1 MGVLEQHN
9 GVSVHN
15 RLNSVCCQ
23 RPSMSSHRSSSST
36 TVPREIPKFMVSAD
50 SASAHP
56 ETHARFELQG
66 GPPYSLDAILHVSRY
81 VWAAELFVQ
90 PQHHVLDFGCGT
102 AFGVALLSPRCAEIV
117 GIDLD
122 PNVVGLGERF
132 QLTNAQFLCANAC
145 EFNFGD
151 VHGIDDVDV
160 VLSMETIEHLEDY
173 LTYVENAVSMMKE
186 TGTFI
191 VGTPNRT
198 MTYNRYKDRRHM
210 DPSHVQEFTARSL
223 EWTLRAY
230 FGRVET
236 YYQYLP
242 NFWDDA
248 AERIPRML
256 TFEDV
261 AFHRTNDVPELATE
275 AFALVAVA
283 TQPK

>member
-1 MGVLEQHN
+1 
-9 GVSVHN
+9 
-15 RLNSVCCQ
+15 
-23 RPSMSSHRSSSST
+23 MSPDRSSTLTS
-36 TVPREIPKFMVSAD
+36 VPREMPRSMVSPD

-81 VWAAELFVQ
+81 VWAAELFVH
-90 PQHHVLDFGCGT
+90 PEHHVLDFGCGT
-102 AFGVALLSPRCAEIV
+102 GFGAALLSPRCAEVV

-122 PNVVGLGERF
+122 PNVIGLGEKF
-132 QLTNAQFLCANAC
+132 QLTNAEFLCANAC
-145 EFNFGD
+145 EPNLGAAL
-151 VHGIDDVDV
+151 GIRGVDV

-173 LTYVENAVSMMKE
+173 ITYVENAVSMMKD
-186 TGTFI
+186 TGMFV

-198 MTYNRYKDRRHM
+198 MTYNRYQDRRHM

-223 EWTLRAY
+223 EWTLGAY
-230 FGRVET
+230 FDRVEM
-236 YYQYLP
+236 YYQYFP
-242 NFWDDA
+242 GFWDGA
-248 AERIPRML
+248 AERIPRTL

-261 AFHRTNDVPELATE
+261 AFLRIEDVQGLATD

>member
-90 PQHHVLDFGCGT
+90 PEDHVLDFGCGT
-102 AFGVALLSPRCAEIV
+102 GFGVALLSPRCAEVV

-122 PNVVGLGERF
+122 PNVVGLGEKF
-132 QLTNAQFLCANAC
+132 QLTNAEFLCANAC
-145 EFNFGD
+145 DSNLGPAL
-151 VHGIDDVDV
+151 GIRGVDV

-173 LTYVENAVSMMKE
+173 FTYVENVVSMMKR
-186 TGTFI
+186 TGTFL

-198 MTYNRYKDRRHM
+198 MTYNRYPNRCHM

-223 EWTLRAY
+223 ERTLAVY
-230 FGRVET
+230 FDQVEM
-236 YYQYLP
+236 YYQYFP
-242 NFWDDA
+242 NFWDHP
-248 AERIPRML
+248 AERISRTL

-261 AFHRTNDVPELATE
+261 AFHRIKDVPDLATD

>member
-1 MGVLEQHN
+1 MVP
-9 GVSVHN
+9 SV
-15 RLNSVCCQ
+15 
-23 RPSMSSHRSSSST
+23 
-36 TVPREIPKFMVSAD
+36 
-50 SASAHP
+50 SASAQP

-81 VWAAELFVQ
+81 VWAAQLFVQ
-90 PQHHVLDFGCGT
+90 PEHHVLDFGCGT
-102 AFGVALLSPRCAEIV
+102 GFGVALLSPRCAEVV

-122 PNVVGLGERF
+122 PNVVDLGKKF

-145 EFNFGD
+145 D
-151 VHGIDDVDV
+151 VDLGIALGIGGVDV

-173 LTYVENAVSMMKE
+173 FTYVENAVSMMKQ
-186 TGTFI
+186 TSTFV

-198 MTYNRYKDRRHM
+198 MTYNRYEGRRHM

-223 EWTLRAY
+223 ERTLAGY
-230 FGRVET
+230 FHQVEM
-236 YYQYLP
+236 YYQYFP
-242 NFWDDA
+242 NFWREA
-248 AERIPRML
+248 AEETVRTL

-261 AFHRTNDVPELATE
+261 AFHRIEDVPHEATD

>member
-1 MGVLEQHN
+1 
-9 GVSVHN
+9 
-15 RLNSVCCQ
+15 
-23 RPSMSSHRSSSST
+23 MSPDRSSSST
-36 TVPREIPKFMVSAD
+36 TLPRELPKSMISAA

-81 VWAAELFVQ
+81 VWAAERFVQ
-90 PQHHVLDFGCGT
+90 PEHHVLDFGCGT
-102 AFGVALLSPRCAEIV
+102 GFGVALLSPRCAEVV

-122 PNVVGLGERF
+122 PNVVGLGDRF
-132 QLTNAQFLCANAC
+132 HLTNAEFLCANAC
-145 EFNFGD
+145 EPNLGTALG
-151 VHGIDDVDV
+151 VRGVDV

-173 LTYVENAVSMMKE
+173 VTYVENAVSMMKE
-186 TGTFI
+186 TGTFV

-198 MTYNRYKDRRHM
+198 MTYNRYEDRRHM

-223 EWTLRAY
+223 EWTLGAY
-230 FGRVET
+230 FDRVEM
-236 YYQYLP
+236 YYQYFP
-242 NFWDDA
+242 NFWEPT
-248 AERIPRML
+248 AERIPRTL

-261 AFHRTNDVPELATE
+261 AFHRIEDVPDLATD

>member
-1 MGVLEQHN
+1 MP
-9 GVSVHN
+9 
-15 RLNSVCCQ
+15 RL
-23 RPSMSSHRSSSST
+23 M
-36 TVPREIPKFMVSAD
+36 VPAD

-56 ETHARFELQG
+56 ETHARFELLG

-90 PQHHVLDFGCGT
+90 PEHHVLDFGCGT
-102 AFGVALLSPRCAEIV
+102 GFGVALLSSRCAEVV

-122 PNVVGLGERF
+122 PNVVGLAERF
-132 QLTNAQFLCANAC
+132 QLSNAEFLCANAC
-145 EFNFGD
+145 EIDLGGAL
-151 VHGIDDVDV
+151 GIGGVDV

-173 LTYVENAVSMMKE
+173 ITYVENAVSMMKQ
-186 TGTFI
+186 TGTFV

-198 MTYNRYKDRRHM
+198 MTYNRYEDRRHM

-223 EWTLRAY
+223 EWALGVY
-230 FGRVET
+230 FHRVEM
-236 YYQYLP
+236 YYQYFP

-248 AERIPRML
+248 AEGISRTL

-261 AFHRTNDVPELATE
+261 AFHRIKDVPDQATD